1 MSPSAIAQQVSFQ
14 PLSFIGIDVG
24 SRSISAA
31 IGPKRVRDFR
41 HDAAGVAEMLVW
53 AAASCNAEVLQ
64 VVCES
69 SGAYSSKLNYLLQQH
84 GVGCSI
90 VPPQRI
96 KYHARARGCKNKT
109 DRMDAVNILD
119 YAIHVQPEVAPA
131 PDPLQ
136 LALAALLSAREAL
149 KTDIRRWENR
159 YLSLELLPG
168 TPAEVLELAR
178 RMADTAKQEM
188 DALEA
193 RIKQLIESDP
203 EFKRLSAL
211 IQTIPGVGPEIAK
224 ACLAR
229 QDLFRRH
236 GEKQLVSYVGLAP
249 MHNQSGT
256 SLKGRSLIGMSADP
270 DFRQLLYMG
279 SLSAARS
286 NPALKEFYERLLA
299 NGKHKKL
306 AHAAVARKLLLQI
319 RSILHTGIPFDPSYK
334 SKKA

>member
-1 MSPSAIAQQVSFQ
+1 MSSSAIALQ
-14 PLSFIGIDVG
+14 LSSRSRFFIGIDVG

-31 IGPKRVRDFR
+31 LSSGRVRDFR
-41 HDAAGVAEMLVW
+41 HDSAGVAAMLDW
-53 AAASCNAEVLQ
+53 AAASCRGEVLQ
-64 VVCES
+64 AVCES
-69 SGAYSSKLNYLLQQH
+69 SGAYSSKLNHLLQQQ

-96 KYHARARGCKNKT
+96 KYHAKARGRRNKT
-109 DRMDAVNILD
+109 DRMDAANILD
-119 YAIHVQPEVAPA
+119 YAIHVQPEATPA
-131 PDPLQ
+131 PDPQQ
-136 LALAALLSAREAL
+136 LALAALLAARDDL

-159 YLSLELLPG
+159 RLSLELLPG
-168 TPAEVLELAR
+168 SPPEVLELAH
-178 RMADTAKQEM
+178 RMADAARLEVK
-188 DALEA
+188 ALES

-203 EFKRLSAL
+203 EFRRLSAL

-229 QDLFRRH
+229 LDLFRNH

-270 DFRQLLYMG
+270 EFRQLMYMG
-279 SLSAARS
+279 SLSAARA

-299 NGKHKKL
+299 NGKHKTL
-306 AHAAVARKLLLQI
+306 AHTAVARKLLLQI
-319 RSILHTGIPFDPSYK
+319 RSILHTGIPFDPNFK
-334 SKKA
+334 PNRG